1 MAEDITEKVQHSEWA
16 SPTVPIIK
24 PNGDLRICGDYSVT
38 MNKFSEMEQ
47 YPIPCLEEL
56 LSKLSGGK
64 RFTKIDLSQ
73 AYHELE
79 VTPES
84 GKYTTNTHRGLYHTN
99 TSA

>member
-1 MAEDITEKVQHSEWA
+1 MAEDIIEKVQHSEWA

-84 GKYTTNTHRGLYHTN
+84 RKYTTNTHRGLYHTN